1 MLNWKRSLREG
12 RRSKRARCV
21 GHPDLVGGL
30 GPGPERIVPLLRRIM
45 ACLNSRRQRRRKK
58 AARRAKWGF
67 ELELEQSHSSSA
79 CDNGSSS
86 GFAGGLVASSF
97 EDGWESLDMPPIS
110 RFVLEGS
117 KLETKV
123 ISAFLCQLCEKRDTV
138 AS

>member
-1 MLNWKRSLREG
+1 MLTGSAPFVRGGDRSAL
-12 RRSKRARCV
+12 CV
-21 GHPDLVGGL
+21 RHLDVVGGL
-30 GPGPERIVPLLRRIM
+30 GPGPERIAPLLRPIM

-67 ELELEQSHSSSA
+67 ELELEQSHSSWA
-79 CDNGSSS
+79 CSNGSSS
-86 GFAGGLVASSF
+86 GLAGGLVASSL

-123 ISAFLCQLCEKRDTV
+123 IPAFLCRLCETPG
-138 AS
+138 